1 MSNSA
6 TKGWRG
12 ALKIADTE
20 AALPGAVVVGY
31 VDSVE
36 TNLDGGLESVYH
48 LNSRLPKLISEGNV
62 KMSLSITKKFVNS
75 EWAGYAGI
83 GQTNMLPPEKWL
95 GLYPF
100 GYSAGKIKIVCK
112 GKCGNWRLS
121 TPQAD
126 YIAENMD
133 FVVETISVGTV

>member
-1 MSNSA
+1 MSA

-20 AALPGAVVVGY
+20 GGLAAAPVVGY

-36 TNLDGGLESVYH
+36 TNLDGGLESVYQ
-48 LNSRLPKLISEGNV
+48 LNSRLPKMISEGNV
-62 KMSLSITKKFVNS
+62 KMNVGITKKFVNND
-75 EWAGYAGI
+75 WAGYAGI
-83 GQTNMLPPEKWL
+83 GQTDMLPPEKWL
-95 GLYPF
+95 GIYPF
-100 GYSAGKIKIVCK
+100 GYSAGKIKVVCK

-126 YIAENMD
+126 YVAESMD
-133 FVVETISVGTV
+133 FTVESISVGTV